1 MSHNLEKWPSYE
13 KLVDQDDVLLHEL
26 FMIHAAKD
34 DENDHKTF
42 VHWNLF
48 FLNSN
53 GSKHDL

>member
-42 VHWNLF
+42 VQ
-48 FLNSN
+48 
-53 GSKHDL
+53 